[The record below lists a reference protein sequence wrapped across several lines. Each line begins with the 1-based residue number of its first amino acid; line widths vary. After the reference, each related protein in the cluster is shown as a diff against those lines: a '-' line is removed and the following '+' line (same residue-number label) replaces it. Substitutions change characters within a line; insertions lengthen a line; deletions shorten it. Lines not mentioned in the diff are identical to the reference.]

1 MLGLHYLCIVY
12 TSTEME
18 KEKWHEFCQISGIDW
33 ETTLNRFMDN
43 ESLYE
48 KILCKFPDDPSFR
61 NLKDALEAGNT
72 ADAFIYAH
80 TLKGLA
86 GNLGL
91 QRLFEHLMPFTEE
104 LRNGN
109 AQNSARYMAELAAHY
124 AELCEVIGKISPCSL

>member
-1 MLGLHYLCIVY
+1 
-12 TSTEME
+12 ME
-18 KEKWHEFCQISGIDW
+18 KEKWQEFCQVSGIDW
-33 ETTLNRFMDN
+33 KATLNRFMDN

-48 KILCKFPDDPSFR
+48 KILCKFPDDPSFQKLR
-61 NLKDALEAGNT
+61 VALEAANV

-91 QRLFEHLMPFTEE
+91 ERLFELLMPFTDE

-109 AQNSARYMAELAAHY
+109 AQNSGRYMEELEVHY
-124 AELCEVIGKISPCSL
+124 AELCGAIGKIAQRCS

>member
-1 MLGLHYLCIVY
+1 
-12 TSTEME
+12 ME
-18 KEKWHEFCQISGIDW
+18 KEKWLEFCQVSGIDW

-61 NLKDALEAGNT
+61 NLKDALEAGNLS
-72 ADAFIYAH
+72 DAFIYAH

-91 QRLFEHLMPFTEE
+91 QRLFELLLPFTEE
-104 LRNGN
+104 LRSGN
-109 AQNSARYMAELAAHY
+109 AQHSARYLLELETH
-124 AELCEVIGKISPCSL
+124 CEALGEAIGKLGAESPADSGKRE